1 MDRRNYYNILDFGS
15 SKIRFTVFDDKLNK
29 AYTDTKPVILEDN
42 FINHIEVINETI
54 KKAEKKI
61 SDHIKDILLILDTAQ
76 LSTID
81 LSLNKNFDSK
91 LNINN
96 VFENLNLELNQIIE
110 NAYPEHEI
118 IHLILDKCI
127 IDENVF
133 FELPKNFSEINNIK
147 ADFKLI
153 CFPKIL
159 TNKIKKIFIEK
170 NINII
175 KFFCTSYVKSLS
187 YINDLKLENTS
198 FLEIG
203 FKKTSF
209 LNYKKNKLNSIQIV
223 PVGGDHITKDISK
236 IFDITTDEAEKIKRS
251 FNQTESE
258 FSYEIEDNN
267 RDFTVK
273 DILRKNISVDLLK
286 KVILYRVQE
295 IIDLNFSQSKIKNFE
310 NNLKNSDL
318 FFIGDGSFIFK
329 NNSFHLNN
337 RFEFNSLNFF
347 DETDTKICKS
357 ALMYYLNNYNVS
369 KKNIKKQGLFEK
381 FFYFFSK

>member
-1 MDRRNYYNILDFGS
+1 M
-15 SKIRFTVFDDKLNK
+15 
-29 AYTDTKPVILEDN
+29 
-42 FINHIEVINETI
+42 
-54 KKAEKKI
+54 
-61 SDHIKDILLILDTAQ
+61 
-76 LSTID
+76 
-81 LSLNKNFDSK
+81 
-91 LNINN
+91 
-96 VFENLNLELNQIIE
+96 
-110 NAYPEHEI
+110 
-118 IHLILDKCI
+118 
-127 IDENVF
+127 
-133 FELPKNFSEINNIK
+133 
-147 ADFKLI
+147 
-153 CFPKIL
+153 
-159 TNKIKKIFIEK
+159 
-170 NINII
+170 
-175 KFFCTSYVKSLS
+175 
-187 YINDLKLENTS
+187 KLENTS

-273 DILRKNISVDLLK
+273 DILRKNISIDLLK

-357 ALMYYLNNYNVS
+357 ALMYYLNNYNVP